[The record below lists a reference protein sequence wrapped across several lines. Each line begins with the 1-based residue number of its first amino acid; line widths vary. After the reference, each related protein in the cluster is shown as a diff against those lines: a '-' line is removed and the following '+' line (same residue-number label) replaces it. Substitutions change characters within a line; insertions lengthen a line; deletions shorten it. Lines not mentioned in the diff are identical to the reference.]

1 MSHYDESQSERLARK
16 ARDAP
21 FMVAG
26 LAGLVGLVGYSIYGF
41 KNKKIKTSVYLIH
54 TRVAAQGFVV
64 ACLTAGVSWNLFKNH
79 IYPRLYPEAVEEKK
93 NQISH
98 TCVHQSEIDQALL
111 IGLDVYIAHRHSYIY
126 FYLFFIVSGHH
137 VHSNVRLITF
147 PFFCILICS
156 YHKGYLNIYNCK

>member
-93 NQISH
+93 NWIPSKFWDRASS
-98 TCVHQSEIDQALL
+98 TVEID
-111 IGLDVYIAHRHSYIY
+111 VYFTHRHSYIY
-126 FYLFFIVSGHH
+126 FVLVLFGVWSSCALSCQSRYFSLFL
-137 VHSNVRLITF
+137 SLIN
-147 PFFCILICS
+147 S
-156 YHKGYLNIYNCK
+156 

>member
-1 MSHYDESQSERLARK
+1 MQQMAEEGRRGTSSTMSHYDESQSERLARK

-93 NQISH
+93 N
-98 TCVHQSEIDQALL
+98 
-111 IGLDVYIAHRHSYIY
+111 
-126 FYLFFIVSGHH
+126 
-137 VHSNVRLITF
+137 
-147 PFFCILICS
+147 
-156 YHKGYLNIYNCK
+156 